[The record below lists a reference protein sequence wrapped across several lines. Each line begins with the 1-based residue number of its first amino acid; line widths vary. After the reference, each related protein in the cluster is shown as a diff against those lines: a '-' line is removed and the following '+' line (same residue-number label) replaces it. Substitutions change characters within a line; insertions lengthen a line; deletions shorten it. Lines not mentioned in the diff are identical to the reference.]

1 MTKPSAIFLM
11 LFFIFPIAGFS
22 TGSKVDS
29 VEKLLE
35 KPNLTRQ
42 DSLRLLNELGFEL
55 WTVDPSRSVIVGR
68 KALTLAH
75 DLSDKPQTAYAYKVI
90 GVAYWALGDYQLA
103 LSNMLQSL
111 ELYEELK
118 DEHGIGSMLL
128 NIGLIYSDQRSNEE
142 AKTYFRKAYVL
153 YEKNNRKVSRATAL
167 TKLATVLILEDSL
180 ALAKEHLNTA
190 IDIHHEHDYRY
201 GLAEAYNRLG
211 IVYRKEKD
219 FNTSLDYLYRGRDL
233 SFEIDDNEGLA
244 KCFVDIGLTFL
255 DMNRIEEAEGYLTK
269 GIDKAKSI
277 GSKKWQMEGFLGMA
291 TLFNEQA
298 DASSALE
305 YYRSYQLLKDSIL
318 DQQKIMAMANLREE
332 YETRQQLQELE
343 ESKFRIRD
351 LQEKARSRTIF
362 LISLAAL
369 FLLSIVVIAL
379 YYRNQNLKGKQ
390 LKEKREKEVQ
400 LRQIR
405 EQNHKTEVENI
416 RLKQKELER
425 ELELRDRE
433 LTSYAI
439 NFLQKNEFISE
450 VQADLQRIKSLP
462 ELDRVKRKLKGSS
475 QLDKDWENFKMQ
487 FEKVHGSFSDEL
499 KTTYPDLSPAELKL
513 STLLRIN
520 LNTKECAS
528 ILGISPESVKTARYR
543 LRKKMDI
550 DSDENLFDH
559 LRKFGS

>member
-351 LQEKARSRTIF
+351 LQEKARSPTIF

>member
-1 MTKPSAIFLM
+1 MM